1 MSWSGGAG
9 EKPGRRFMCWQRVV
23 FKSLFLGLYARRTH
37 TTMNTHTHTQIHE
50 EAEASPDPTHT

>member
-1 MSWSGGAG
+1 MPWSGGAG

-23 FKSLFLGLYARRTH
+23 FKSLFLGLYARGH
-37 TTMNTHTHTQIHE
+37 TTMNTHTQIHE